1 MKHKR
6 RSYLGSLADAF
17 RTGYNRNSRQSHQAS
32 IFVSRHDAQY
42 HRNKHRK
49 HAAKN
54 VWHKILGVIVIFVVL
69 ICICGS
75 CI

>member
-17 RTGYNRNSRQSHQAS
+17 RVGYNRNSYGSPS
-32 IFVSRHDAQY
+32 FVVRHDAQY

-54 VWHKILGVIVIFVVL
+54 AWHTILGVVVIFVVL